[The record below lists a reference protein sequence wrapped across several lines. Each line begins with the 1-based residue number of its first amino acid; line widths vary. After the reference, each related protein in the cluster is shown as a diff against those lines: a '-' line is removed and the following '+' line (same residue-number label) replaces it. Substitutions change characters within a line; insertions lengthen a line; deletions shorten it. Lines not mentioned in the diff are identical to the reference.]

1 MLKLMKL
8 DWTAIKCYRIRC
20 LLIPVALLVNGIF
33 STILMAPLGVF
44 LLFSFS
50 INFFAVEEQWNLNRL
65 YLTLPVNR
73 NRMVVGRYLLSLL
86 LFLTG
91 ILSGFALM
99 PFANLFSFSRWYPDW
114 KWRLA
119 LGAFCFL
126 IYALMNLAMYPVLF
140 KLGYQKGR
148 IWGYYIPC
156 ILTGLIYLA
165 LVEYDIMTGGTFI
178 RDALLYAAEHIL
190 TVSGG
195 ILLLGAAVW
204 ALSLCLSLRI
214 YARREF

>member
-1 MLKLMKL
+1 M
-8 DWTAIKCYRIRC
+8 
-20 LLIPVALLVNGIF
+20 
-33 STILMAPLGVF
+33 
-44 LLFSFS
+44 
-50 INFFAVEEQWNLNRL
+50 
-65 YLTLPVNR
+65 
-73 NRMVVGRYLLSLL
+73 GRYLLSLL

-91 ILSGFALM
+91 VLSGFALM

>member
-1 MLKLMKL
+1 M
-8 DWTAIKCYRIRC
+8 
-20 LLIPVALLVNGIF
+20 
-33 STILMAPLGVF
+33 
-44 LLFSFS
+44 
-50 INFFAVEEQWNLNRL
+50 
-65 YLTLPVNR
+65 
-73 NRMVVGRYLLSLL
+73 
-86 LFLTG
+86 
-91 ILSGFALM
+91 
-99 PFANLFSFSRWYPDW
+99 
-114 KWRLA
+114 
-119 LGAFCFL
+119 GAFCFL